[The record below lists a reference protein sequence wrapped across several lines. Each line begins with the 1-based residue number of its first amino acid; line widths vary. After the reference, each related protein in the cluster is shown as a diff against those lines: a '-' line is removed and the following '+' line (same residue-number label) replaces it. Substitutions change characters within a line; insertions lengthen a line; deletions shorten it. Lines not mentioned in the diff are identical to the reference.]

1 MSPPTGR
8 LSVAWVRTDLVDDS
22 PSPEALDVL
31 RRLTGN
37 PDAAFRDGQ
46 WQAVAALCDRHERA
60 LVVQRTGWG
69 KSAVYLVATALR
81 RRQGYGPTLLLSPLL
96 SLMRDQQQAAARAG
110 VRAVQISSANVTE
123 WQEVIAAVHADEVDL
138 LLVSPERLT
147 NPQFRDQVA
156 DRLVEACG
164 LLVVDEAHCISD
176 WGHDFRPDYRRVK
189 RLLASL
195 PDDTPVLA
203 TTATANARVVDDV
216 GEQLAAGAGR
226 PVPVTTIRGSL
237 ARESLRLGVIHL
249 RESAARLAWLN
260 THLGSLPGSGIVYT
274 LTVAAAD
281 DTAALLRAAGHDVIS
296 YTGRNDDAERR
307 VAEQRLHD
315 NDVKA
320 LVATSA
326 LGMGFDKPDLGF
338 VIHLGAPS
346 SPVAYYQQIGRAGR
360 AVARADVL
368 LLPGAEDFAIWEW
381 FATASMPREADAQ
394 AVLEAL
400 RAASRPLSVAVLE
413 TTADVRRTR
422 LELLLKVLAVEGAVR
437 REPGGW
443 VATGQEWV
451 YDARRYASVAETR
464 RREQELMVD
473 YANLTTG
480 CRMQFLQQCLDDPT
494 AAPCGRCDTC
504 AGAWYPLDI
513 GDEAVQA
520 AGQALSRPGV
530 EIAVRRQWPSG
541 LDRLG
546 VDLRGRINAAEVM
559 QSARAVARLSD
570 LGLGPRLREVLA
582 RPDGQVPVD
591 LVNACVR
598 VLAGWGWQQRPVAV
612 VAVPS
617 RSRPTLV
624 SSLAQEISRIGRLPL
639 LGSLELV
646 DGGPTSHPGA
656 NSPFRVAGLWQR
668 LRVGDTLR
676 AELARLTGPVLLVDD
691 HCDSRWTLTMTAREL
706 RRAGADD
713 VLALVLATA

>member
-1 MSPPTGR
+1 
-8 LSVAWVRTDLVDDS
+8 VDDS
-22 PSPEALDVL
+22 PTPEALDVL

-37 PDAAFRDGQ
+37 PEAAFRDGQ
-46 WQAVAALCDRHERA
+46 WQAVAALCERHERA

-81 RRQGYGPTLLLSPLL
+81 RGRGHGPTLLLSPLL

-156 DRLVEACG
+156 DRLVESCG

-189 RLLASL
+189 RLLAAL
-195 PDDTPVLA
+195 PDATPVLA

-216 GEQLAAGAGR
+216 AEQLASGAAG

-237 ARESLRLGVIHL
+237 ARESLRLGVIRL
-249 RESAARLAWLN
+249 RESAARLAWLT
-260 THLGSLPGSGIVYT
+260 THLRSLPGSGIVYT
-274 LTVAAAD
+274 LTVAAAE
-281 DTAALLRAAGHDVIS
+281 DTAALLRAAGHDVIA
-296 YTGRNDDAERR
+296 YTGRSDDAERR
-307 VAEQRLHD
+307 VAEQRLRD

-338 VIHLGAPS
+338 VIHLGAPA

-360 AVARADVL
+360 AVERADVL
-368 LLPGAEDFAIWEW
+368 LLPGSEDFAIWEW
-381 FATASMPREADAQ
+381 FATASMPREADAL

-400 RAASRPLSVAVLE
+400 ETASRPLSVAALE

-443 VATGQEWV
+443 VATGEPWV
-451 YDARRYASVAETR
+451 YDAHRYASVAETR

-473 YANLTTG
+473 YANLSKG
-480 CRMQFLQQCLDDPT
+480 CRMQFLQECLDDPT

-504 AGAWYPLDI
+504 AGAWYPLTVTD
-513 GDEAVQA
+513 DAVHT

-530 EIAVRRQWPSG
+530 PIEVRRQWPSG

-546 VDLRGRINAAEVM
+546 VDLRGRIGGDEM
-559 QSARAVARLSD
+559 LQSARAVARLSD

-582 RPDGQVPVD
+582 RPDGRVPVD
-591 LVNACVR
+591 LVEACVR

-617 RSRPTLV
+617 RSRPMLV

-639 LGSLELV
+639 LGSLDLV
-646 DGGPTSHPGA
+646 DGGPTSRPAA

-668 LRVGDTLR
+668 LRVGDPLR
-676 AELARLTGPVLLVDD
+676 ARLGPLAGPVLLVDD
-691 HCDSRWTLTMTAREL
+691 RCDSRWTLTMAAREL